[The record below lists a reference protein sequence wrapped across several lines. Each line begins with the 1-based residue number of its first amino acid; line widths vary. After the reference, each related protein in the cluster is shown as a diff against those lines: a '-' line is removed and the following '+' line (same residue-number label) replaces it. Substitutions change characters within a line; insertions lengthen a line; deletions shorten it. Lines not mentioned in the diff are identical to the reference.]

1 MKFELGNRSY
11 IFLMLFFFTACVSKK
26 STVEYRNRVVTDT
39 VIVKKNVEIIKSIRD
54 TLIVEEPCDSL
65 GNLTNFNQVL
75 KTPKTTIKLKSDKGK
90 IVVDYEQDSII
101 TSDIVVKDIKR
112 EKDVQIIEKKTV
124 KYRVNWR
131 VWLALII
138 SVALNLFLLKDKIR
152 SILPF

>member
-1 MKFELGNRSY
+1 
-11 IFLMLFFFTACVSKK
+11 MLFFFTACVSKK